1 MQNRNN
7 RQERGKLR
15 KKSWLR
21 LVPIPFTVFLTAM
34 FYLQGQG
41 VSRRLSGVFSPR
53 QHTDEHLHVGCDV
66 ACLSRLG
73 KWRRPY
79 PADLRRLVSRH
90 AHVDSPASDD
100 RLRGAHPPPGDRKLR
115 RKAAK
120 PRVSATAIPFKDLS
134 LRRQIAYIAAG
145 LAGYVLAIPGSIL
158 VIALLVACSLIVLV
172 EPFGVI
178 GKRDAQDYCQEV
190 PLAALPTIPHLPG
203 FDPNQ
208 GVIHQL
214 WCNTDTCAVLQAG
227 AASAVP
233 KSAIARTISPPL
245 SQRLPGKPDTRIPPC
260 ARRSPR
266 LRTTSRKTEASS
278 PRRPDRAAMHAVR
291 FLAAIALS
299 ASHLSG
305 DAGIL
310 RELTRKVEPRHGPER
325 KQERPDPVS

>member
-1 MQNRNN
+1 MQNETTDKNA
-7 RQERGKLR
+7 ESSG

-21 LVPIPFTVFLTAM
+21 LIPIPFTVFLTAM
-34 FYLQGQG
+34 FYLQGKAYQAG
-41 VSRRLSGVFSPR
+41 YLAYFHLDNTQMSISTSDAMWLAYRAWGNGAAHILLTSGDWFLDMLMSILLPA
-53 QHTDEHLHVGCDV
+53 TIGCV
-66 ACLSRLG
+66 VLIL
-73 KWRRPY
+73 
-79 PADLRRLVSRH
+79 LLVIE
-90 AHVDSPASDD
+90 
-100 RLRGAHPPPGDRKLR
+100 KLR

-245 SQRLPGKPDTRIPPC
+245 SQRLPGKPDTPHPTMC
-260 ARRSPR
+260 SPEPAPADN
-266 LRTTSRKTEASS
+266 KTE
-278 PRRPDRAAMHAVR
+278 D
-291 FLAAIALS
+291 
-299 ASHLSG
+299 G
-305 DAGIL
+305 
-310 RELTRKVEPRHGPER
+310 RK
-325 KQERPDPVS
+325 